1 MDDTSGRLTST
12 QVVILV
18 AEDELVVRN
27 LVRTVLTNAGYTVL
41 DAVDGENALDISRRY
56 SGWIHMLLTDVKM
69 PKMNGLELS
78 AHITRERPGIKIL
91 IMSGKTSGEPLILG
105 QSVQFL
111 RKPFLPETLRKRM
124 SAMLSISACSS
135 SPE

>member
-18 AEDELVVRN
+18 AEDEQVVRN

-78 AHITRERPGIKIL
+78 AHIIRERPGIKIL
-91 IMSGKTSGEPLILG
+91 IMSGKTSGEPLIVG
-105 QSVQFL
+105 HNVQFL